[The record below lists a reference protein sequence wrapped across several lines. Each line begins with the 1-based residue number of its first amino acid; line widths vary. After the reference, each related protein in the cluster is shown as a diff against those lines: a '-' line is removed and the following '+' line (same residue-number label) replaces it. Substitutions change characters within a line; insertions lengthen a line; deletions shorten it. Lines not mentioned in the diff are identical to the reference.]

1 MLKVTL
7 KKSVIKSTKAQRETV
22 IGLGLKRMNQCR
34 VLKDTPEIRGMIL
47 KVSHLVELEEVAE

>member
-7 KKSVIKSTKAQRETV
+7 KRSVIKATKAQRETV
-22 IGLGLKRMNQCR
+22 VGLGLRKPNQSR

-47 KVSHLVELEEVAE
+47 KVHHLVELEEVAE

>member
-7 KKSVIKSTKAQRETV
+7 KNSPIKATKSQRETV
-22 IGLGLKRMNQCR
+22 LGLGLKKIRQSR
-34 VLKDTPEIRGMIL
+34 LLQDTPEVRGMAL